1 MKAEEIRIPTEPARV
16 LVADDEH
23 LVAMG
28 LVSMLEEMGHQVV
41 GVAADGETAVEL
53 ARRHRPDLAL
63 LDIRMPKINGIDVA
77 LLLFEELAIPSVI
90 ISAYSDDEHLAQMQS
105 HGSSSGIYGY
115 VLKPVSA
122 DELRVTIK
130 VVRQR
135 VAVDKQR
142 SQRITQLEQNL
153 VNRRTVEQAKWKLVE
168 KLKLAEPQA
177 HEKLQRMARDSRKPL
192 LEIAKTVLES
202 DSLPS

>member
-1 MKAEEIRIPTEPARV
+1 MKPEDVKIPTAPCRV

-77 LLLFEELAIPSVI
+77 LLLFEEMAIPSVI

-105 HGSSSGIYGY
+105 HGASSGIYGY

-122 DELRVTIK
+122 DELRVTIR

-135 VAVDKQR
+135 VAVDSHRQT
-142 SQRITQLEQNL
+142 RIAQLEQNL
-153 VNRRTVEQAKWKLVE
+153 INRRTVEQAKWKLVE
-168 KLKLAEPQA
+168 RLKLGEPQA
-177 HEKLQRMARDSRKPL
+177 HEKLQRMARDSRRPL
-192 LEIAKTVLES
+192 LEIAKSVLES